1 MSKILEIMRK
11 KWKRTF
17 GTRQADFTVHKEKQP
32 CKNCRKKCGVG
43 ESTEESQEIM
53 SSVRE

>member
-1 MSKILEIMRK
+1 MRK